1 MSDLRTQNEKNSLV
15 QHWQKDHWDKDSP
28 PKYAFHV
35 MKRCQTSLQRQ
46 IWEAILIDA
55 EHGSS
60 EHAISQKG
68 EFGVN
73 LVPKMLPTL
82 DGEVKITNQDP
93 GKPSNKREAPKDVQ
107 SVQNLIQNE
116 FEQQYSQRRK
126 RSRMLKDVTG
136 VESDRQE

>member
-1 MSDLRTQNEKNSLV
+1 
-15 QHWQKDHWDKDSP
+15 
-28 PKYAFHV
+28 

-60 EHAISQKG
+60 EHAINQKG

-82 DGEVKITNQDP
+82 DGEVKIINQDP
-93 GKPSNKREAPKDVQ
+93 EKPSNKGEAPKDPQ
-107 SVQNLIQNE
+107 SVRNLNQTE

-126 RSRMLKDVTG
+126 RSRMMKD
-136 VESDRQE
+136 